1 MNKKIVQKSAALVL
15 EGIVSYKLA
24 LARGTCHLPLGG
36 LNHVL
41 LQLLIFSFQGEKV
54 KVESRN
60 EAICAVRE
68 GPRGAVRPSDRCFQ
82 ELIL

>member
-36 LNHVL
+36 LNHVAAD
-41 LQLLIFSFQGEKV
+41 LQHP
-54 KVESRN
+54 R
-60 EAICAVRE
+60 RE
-68 GPRGAVRPSDRCFQ
+68 GQGGEQKPGHLCCGGGDWGRCQAFR
-82 ELIL
+82 